1 MKWILLFVRPRVG
14 VALLSAIG
22 VASPAFAR
30 QEPPQQAGQPPATQV
45 TLHLSDGSMIIGEV
59 LSETDGKI
67 RFRTKLLGE
76 VSIDSHEVERRD
88 AVGDEAPQELASH
101 HSDAAAPPE
110 HPRVP
115 AWTRSI
121 TTSTALVSAPF
132 EQGQLNAEMP
142 ALTGAALRLP
152 GAQKSMQ
159 LGVTLRHAGPRQTF
173 SLSGSGLFVDTE
185 PVGRVSEAINAGL
198 EYTRVL
204 SERSYLISSTLFKR
218 DAVRHID
225 NSFAELAGVGYKLVQ
240 NPRVKFDVVLGG
252 ALLRENKNTPYDD
265 TLQPQG
271 GVVEA
276 LVLQFNPRA
285 ALTHRIVYR
294 GSFRDKPVWNV
305 ESFTGIQAAITTR
318 FSIVSG
324 LTWNYDNVL
333 GEAVTPLPANA
344 LFPGSPE
351 LSLTASLKT
360 FRQFTS
366 GIQFTF

>member
-1 MKWILLFVRPRVG
+1 MKWILPFVRRRVV

-22 VASPAFAR
+22 VTSPAIAM
-30 QEPPQQAGQPPATQV
+30 QAEQQLV
-45 TLHLSDGSMIIGEV
+45 TLHLSDGSIIIGEV
-59 LSETDGKI
+59 LSDADGKI
-67 RFRTKLLGE
+67 RLRTKLLGE
-76 VSIDSHEVERRD
+76 ITLDSREVERRD
-88 AVGDEAPQELASH
+88 AVGDEAPEAIASH
-101 HSDAAAPPE
+101 NSDAAAPPE

-132 EQGQLNAEMP
+132 EQGQVSADLP

-152 GAQKSMQ
+152 GAQKTVQ

-173 SLSGSGLFVDTE
+173 SLSGTGLFADTE
-185 PVGRVSEAINAGL
+185 PVGRVSEALNAGL

-204 SERSYLISSTLFKR
+204 SERSYVISSTIYKR
-218 DAVRHID
+218 DAVRNID

-240 NPRVKFDVVLGG
+240 NTRVKFDVVLGG

-305 ESFTGIQAAITTR
+305 ESFTGIQAAITSK

-333 GEAVTPLPANA
+333 GEAVTPVPPNA

>member
-1 MKWILLFVRPRVG
+1 MMWNPRFVGRRVCI
-14 VALLSAIG
+14 ALLSAI
-22 VASPAFAR
+22 AFTSPALAR
-30 QEPPQQAGQPPATQV
+30 QAPAPQAAQPAATPM
-45 TLHLSDGSMIIGEV
+45 TLHLSDGSIVIGEV
-59 LSETDGKI
+59 LSETDGKM
-67 RFRTKLLGE
+67 RVRTRLLGDLT
-76 VSIDSHEVERRD
+76 IDSQEVERRE
-88 AVGDEAPQELASH
+88 AVGDEAPEALAAHNSE
-101 HSDAAAPPE
+101 AAAPPE
-110 HPRVP
+110 HPTVP

-132 EQGQLNAEMP
+132 EQGQLNPDMP

-152 GAQKSMQ
+152 GAQKTMQ
-159 LGVTLRHAGPRQTF
+159 VGITLRHNGPKQTF
-173 SLSGSGLFVDTE
+173 SVSGSGLFADTE
-185 PVGRVSEAINAGL
+185 PLGRVSEAINAGV
-198 EYTRVL
+198 EYSRVL
-204 SERSYLISSTLFKR
+204 SERSYFLSSTLYRR
-218 DAVRHID
+218 DAVRNID
-225 NSFAELAGVGYKLVQ
+225 NSFAELAGVGYKLVH

-294 GSFRDKPVWNV
+294 GSFRDQEVWNL
-305 ESFTGIQAAITTR
+305 ESYTGIQAAITTH

-333 GEAVTPLPANA
+333 GEAVTPVPANA
-344 LFPGSPE
+344 LFPGSPA
-351 LSLTASLKT
+351 LSLTASLKA

-366 GIQFTF
+366 GIQFNF

>member
-1 MKWILLFVRPRVG
+1 MKWILPFVRRRVG

-22 VASPAFAR
+22 IASPAVAR
-30 QEPPQQAGQPPATQV
+30 QAEQPPPGLV
-45 TLHLSDGSMIIGEV
+45 TLHLSDGSVVIGEV
-59 LSETDGKI
+59 LSETGGKI
-67 RFRTKLLGE
+67 RFRSRLLGE
-76 VSIDSHEVERRD
+76 VTIDSHEVEHR
-88 AVGDEAPQELASH
+88 APVGDEAPEALATH
-101 HSDAAAPPE
+101 NAEAAAPPE
-110 HPRVP
+110 HPKMP

-121 TTSTALVSAPF
+121 TTSTALVSAPY
-132 EQGQLNAEMP
+132 EQGQVSAEMP

-152 GAQKSMQ
+152 GAQKTIQ

-173 SLSGSGLFVDTE
+173 SFNGTGLFVDTE
-185 PVGRVSEAINAGL
+185 PLGRVSEAISAGV
-198 EYTRVL
+198 EYSRVL
-204 SERSYLISSTLFKR
+204 SERSYLISSTLYRR
-218 DAVRHID
+218 DEVRNID

-294 GSFRDKPVWNV
+294 GSFRDQPVWNL
-305 ESFTGIQAAITTR
+305 ESYTGIQAAITSK

-333 GEAVTPLPANA
+333 GEAVTPVPPNA